1 MSSKLLI
8 NPDGSKVRIGK
19 DNDLY
24 KVGVKGVG
32 YDYYR
37 RKDDALK
44 AYAYLQAQE
53 LSGLDMEDALE
64 ALKRL

>member
-24 KVGVKGVG
+24 KVGVMGVG

-37 RKDDALK
+37 RYDDAIR
-44 AYAYLQAQE
+44 AYIYLQNQE
-53 LSGLDMEDALE
+53 KFGRDMEDALE